1 VSDAGP
7 PRPGR
12 ARRPL
17 LQATAG
23 MAAELVYVAAL
34 AGIGLMIAMAVSLFR

>member
-17 LQATAG
+17 VQAIAG

-34 AGIGLMIAMAVSLFR
+34 AGIGLMIAMAGSLVR